1 MGVDA
6 VSLDYPNGPAKG
18 YENKVMSLE
27 VQTGI
32 TFSLM
37 QYMYIGTI
45 YMCVCVLLPL
55 PCLKLSKGCVLCR
68 SPACSWANLGTF
80 VNCNLSRNP

>member
-45 YMCVCVLLPL
+45 YIYVCVCFIAVAVLKTFQGLRTLPIACVQL
-55 PCLKLSKGCVLCR
+55 GKLRHFC
-68 SPACSWANLGTF
+68 
-80 VNCNLSRNP
+80 